1 MKTDTAFIVGVVI
14 MMLIIIGVGPLIT
27 IWSLNV
33 LLASMNIATIAFT
46 LKTWFATLLL
56 MMAFS
61 AGRVAE

>member
-1 MKTDTAFIVGVVI
+1 MKNDTAFVL
-14 MMLIIIGVGPLIT
+14 LILAIILLVIGVGPLIT

-56 MMAFS
+56 MMTFG
-61 AGRVAE
+61 AGQVAK

>member
-14 MMLIIIGVGPLIT
+14 MLLILIGVGPLIT

-56 MMAFS
+56 MMTFG
-61 AGRVAE
+61 AGRAAK

>member
-14 MMLIIIGVGPLIT
+14 MLLILIGVGPLIT

-56 MMAFS
+56 MMTFG
-61 AGRVAE
+61 AGGVAK

>member
-14 MMLIIIGVGPLIT
+14 MLLILIGVGPLIT

-56 MMAFS
+56 MMTFG
-61 AGRVAE
+61 AGRVSK

>member
-14 MMLIIIGVGPLIT
+14 MLLILIGVGPLIT

-56 MMAFS
+56 MMTFG
-61 AGRVAE
+61 AGRVAK